1 MDAVL
6 YWNEVALEANKS
18 SHTTGKDAAIVN
30 GPTMSSRALAMV
42 HLAMYDAYKGA
53 MASGST
59 TLTPYLG
66 HSAAIVSSSET
77 AAIGA
82 AALEV
87 LSKLYPSQSNFFKS
101 KSKDFKPLGTDIQIE
116 EGEKYG
122 KIIATNLLEYRMA
135 DIGASSESYTALE
148 THGSHRQDPWDNK
161 QGYHGSAYGKNS
173 LFVTSAR
180 YGISTPPPA
189 SKTNAAYMRAYRQ
202 VRGLGIIPEQAGMLP
217 PGALKRT
224 TDQTL
229 AGIFWAY
236 DGAKELGTPPRLYN
250 QIIRELAMAN
260 GNSLEKNLELFTL
273 INVAMGDAGIL
284 AWEQKYKYNYWRPV
298 VGLREHDLSTGPSA
312 KPDHEIDTECDPL
325 WLPLGAPNSN
335 RDGSNNATPSFPAYP
350 SGHATFGAATFRIA
364 ELFFNREGVD
374 LNALFNKIS
383 FVSEEFDGKTKD
395 NRGIIRPKHARKF
408 TSFDD
413 MIIENGLSRVYLGVH
428 WSFDAFEVA
437 ADATKSS
444 SAGGKNITNSEVD
457 LTFDP
462 ANPSAVG
469 LGGVPLGL
477 AIAEDIFNGG
487 VKKSIA

>member
-6 YWNEVALEANKS
+6 YWNDVALEANKS
-18 SHTTGKDAAIVN
+18 SHTTKKDAAMVN
-30 GPTMSSRALAMV
+30 GPTMSSRALAMI
-42 HLAMYDAYKGA
+42 HLAMYDAYNGTIT
-53 MASGST
+53 STST
-59 TLTPYLG
+59 TLTPYLE
-66 HSAAIVSSSET
+66 HSAAPAPSSET

-82 AALEV
+82 AALAV
-87 LSKLYPSQSNFFKS
+87 LSKLYPSQLTFFKS
-101 KSKDFKPLGTDIQIE
+101 KAKDFKPLGTNSQIE

-122 KIIATNLLEYRMA
+122 KMIAGKILEYRMA
-135 DIGASSESYTALE
+135 DIGAGSESYSALE

-161 QGYHGSAYGKNS
+161 QGYHGSAYGRNS
-173 LFVTSAR
+173 LFATSAR
-180 YGISTPPPA
+180 YGISAPPPA
-189 SKTNAAYMRAYRQ
+189 SKTDPTYMRAYRQ

-217 PGALKRT
+217 SGSLKRT
-224 TDQTL
+224 SDQTL

-260 GNSLEKNLELFTL
+260 NNSLADNVELFTL
-273 INVAMGDAGIL
+273 INVAMGDSGIL

-298 VGLREHDLSTGPSA
+298 VGIREHDLSTGPLA
-312 KPDHEIDTECDPL
+312 TADYEIDTDSDPL

-335 RDGSNNATPSFPAYP
+335 NEGSNNATPSFPAYP

-374 LNALFNKIS
+374 LNDLFNKLG

-395 NRGIIRPKHARKF
+395 SRGIIRPKHARKF
-408 TSFDD
+408 ASFND
-413 MIIENGLSRVYLGVH
+413 MIRENGLSRVYLGVH

-437 ADATKSS
+437 ADANKPGSD
-444 SAGGKNITNSEVD
+444 GGKKITNSEVD
-457 LTFDP
+457 LTFDS

-469 LGGVPLGL
+469 IGGVPLGL
-477 AIAEDIFNGG
+477 AIAENIFRGG
-487 VKKSIA
+487 IQKSTV